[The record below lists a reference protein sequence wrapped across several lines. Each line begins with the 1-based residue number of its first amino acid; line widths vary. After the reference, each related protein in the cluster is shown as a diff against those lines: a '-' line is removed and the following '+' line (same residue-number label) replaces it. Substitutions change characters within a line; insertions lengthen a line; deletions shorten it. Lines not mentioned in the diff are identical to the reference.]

1 MFILGLDL
9 FILGVDLFIFGPVQR
24 TSPTSSKMAPTADNI
39 CLTPPQKV
47 ILTAFK
53 HYSPPKK

>member
-24 TSPTSSKMAPTADNI
+24 TSPTSSKMAPAADNI
-39 CLTPPQKV
+39 CLTPPQMV
-47 ILTAFK
+47 INCFQTLQ
-53 HYSPPKK
+53 PPPQK